1 MQVDYTGILNGA
13 YYVKHRVT
21 GERRIVALGARYNQ
35 HEWDILGP
43 VPTEED
49 WGVY

>member
-1 MQVDYTGILNGA
+1 MQVDYTGILTAA

-35 HEWDILGP
+35 REWNILGP
-43 VPTEED
+43 VPTEEN
-49 WGVY
+49 WGV